1 MYAIKLNKFWHQLSS
16 FITLLWDDANGKF
29 MQLMDLQIS
38 YGCAQAIK
46 QEMVYSQGQ
55 LKLTHITFAILH
67 FYAVKQEFKMAVLA
81 FFK

>member
-1 MYAIKLNKFWHQLSS
+1 
-16 FITLLWDDANGKF
+16 

-67 FYAVKQEFKMAVLA
+67 FYAVKQEFKMAVVA

>member
-1 MYAIKLNKFWHQLSS
+1 
-16 FITLLWDDANGKF
+16 
-29 MQLMDLQIS
+29 MQLMDLEIS

-67 FYAVKQEFKMAVLA
+67 FYAVKQEFKMAVVA